1 MRAPRTAASIAG
13 RGVVSRLILPA
24 GVDASALPLLIGRGL
39 RGMCDGFVAVLLPG
53 YLLALGFGQLAVG
66 LISTTTL
73 FGSALATVLVGLVGN
88 RFAPRGL
95 LRFAAV
101 LMIATGLAFAG
112 LSSLWTLLIVAFV
125 GTLNPSSGDV

>member
-1 MRAPRTAASIAG
+1 
-13 RGVVSRLILPA
+13 
-24 GVDASALPLLIGRGL
+24 
-39 RGMCDGFVAVLLPG
+39 
-53 YLLALGFGQLAVG
+53 LGFGQLAVG

-112 LSSLWTLLIVAFV
+112 LSSLWPLLIVAFV

>member
-1 MRAPRTAASIAG
+1 MVILTRPALLLPDG
-13 RGVVSRLILPA
+13 VERGALILLVA
-24 GVDASALPLLIGRGL
+24 RGL

-73 FGSALATVLVGLVGN
+73 FGSALATVRLVGN

-95 LRFAAV
+95 LRFAAA

-112 LSSLWTLLIVAFV
+112 LSSLWPLLIVA
-125 GTLNPSSGDV
+125 LSSPGRPAAR

>member
-1 MRAPRTAASIAG
+1 MGILTRPALLLPDG
-13 RGVVSRLILPA
+13 VERGALILLVA
-24 GVDASALPLLIGRGL
+24 RGL

-112 LSSLWTLLIVAFV
+112 LSSLWPLL
-125 GTLNPSSGDV
+125 